1 MTATRHRKD
10 EDIKRLEIMKK
21 TLLFCLTALL
31 AVAACNNDNKTAD
44 VDIIKN
50 PNSAEG
56 YDDSERMPKITF
68 ETDMHDFGQLM
79 AGETISYS
87 FKFTN
92 TGNADLIISGC
103 DASCGCTVANY
114 PKERI
119 APGKTGYITV
129 SFKSQGMSGQ
139 QIKDIIVASNTQP
152 ARTRLRISAT
162 VR

>member
-1 MTATRHRKD
+1 MRK
-10 EDIKRLEIMKK
+10 
-21 TLLFCLTALL
+21 LLLISFVALL
-31 AVAACNNDNKTAD
+31 TLAACKGNDKGAD
-44 VDIIKN
+44 VDIIQN

-56 YDDSERMPKITF
+56 YDESQKMPKITF

-79 AGETISYS
+79 AGENISYS

-103 DASCGCTVANY
+103 DASCGCTVADY
-114 PKERI
+114 PRERI

-139 QIKDIIVASNTQP
+139 QMKEVIVASNTQP
-152 ARTRLRISAT
+152 ERTRLRISAT

>member
-1 MTATRHRKD
+1 
-10 EDIKRLEIMKK
+10 MKK
-21 TLLFCLTALL
+21 VFLATMALSLALTA
-31 AVAACNNDNKTAD
+31 CHNNEKAD
-44 VDIIKN
+44 VDIIRN
-50 PNSAEG
+50 PISADGIDE
-56 YDDSERMPKITF
+56 SMKMPQISF
-68 ETDMHDFGQLM
+68 ESDMHDFGQLM
-79 AGETISYS
+79 AGENISYS

-103 DASCGCTVANY
+103 DASCGCTVADY

-139 QIKDIIVASNTQP
+139 QVKEVVVASNTQP

>member
-1 MTATRHRKD
+1 M
-10 EDIKRLEIMKK
+10 LKK
-21 TLLFCLTALL
+21 NHILILFSVLMLLS
-31 AVAACNNDNKTAD
+31 CNGGEKHND

-50 PNSAEG
+50 PNTANG
-56 YDDSERMPKITF
+56 YDESEKMPKIVF

-103 DASCGCTVANY
+103 DASCGCTVADY

-119 APGKTGYITV
+119 APGKTGYVTV
-129 SFKSQGMSGQ
+129 SFKSQGMSGHQ
-139 QIKDIIVASNTQP
+139 VKEVVVATNAQP
-152 ARTRLRISAT
+152 AKTRLRISAT

>member
-1 MTATRHRKD
+1 
-10 EDIKRLEIMKK
+10 MKK
-21 TLLFCLTALL
+21 IFIISIIATIALL
-31 AVAACNNDNKTAD
+31 GCNNRNESAD

-56 YDDSERMPKITF
+56 YNNSEKMPKIVF

-79 AGETISYS
+79 AGENISYS

-103 DASCGCTVANY
+103 DASCGCTVADY

-129 SFKSQGMSGQ
+129 SFKSQGMSGHQ
-139 QIKDIIVASNTQP
+139 MKDVIVASNTQP